1 MLRQYA
7 LLITANKS
15 SNNKVLTP
23 SEVPMTESSNVNS
36 RERRC
41 DRNVNVNIDSLL
53 WVTDEYQDVSLG
65 VLDIFETVSGTDAVI
80 LSLIRV
86 TQQKSWLSP
95 DIRMLKH

>member
-65 VLDIFETVSGTDAVI
+65 VLDISESVSGAYAVI
-80 LSLIRV
+80 LSLIHV
-86 TQQKSWLSP
+86 IQQKSWVSP
-95 DIRMLKH
+95 DIMQLNY